1 LMNYLRNKRFDE
13 YTRAQIQER
22 IKEVNGGEES
32 HGVKN
37 FKTVRGE
44 WKAARVWW
52 VPEFVGEVEIPDVY
66 VETSEV
72 PF

>member
-1 LMNYLRNKRFDE
+1 MNYLRNKRFDE

-37 FKTVRGE
+37 FKTVKNE
-44 WKAARVWW
+44 WKSARVWW
-52 VPEFVGEVEIPDVY
+52 VPEFSGEVDIPDVY